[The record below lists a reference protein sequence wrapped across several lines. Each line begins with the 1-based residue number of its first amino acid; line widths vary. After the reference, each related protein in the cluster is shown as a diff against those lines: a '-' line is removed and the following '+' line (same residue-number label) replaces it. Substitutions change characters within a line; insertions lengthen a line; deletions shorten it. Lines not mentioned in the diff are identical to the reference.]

1 MKKQLLL
8 LFTMLSITVLS
19 YSASAKQSKS
29 SGAPPKTDELELRLL
44 EGAADASPRHATES
58 APPRLDDYELKRLLM
73 EKEESI
79 RLHDQSILRLRIR
92 RLCIN
97 PLQQEA
103 TELRNLKEKFN
114 RELHLDLI
122 RYGSRDAV
130 RGHMKKLKSEVDS
143 LSLPKT

>member
-73 EKEESI
+73 EKEEM
-79 RLHDQSILRLRIR
+79 
-92 RLCIN
+92 
-97 PLQQEA
+97 
-103 TELRNLKEKFN
+103 EKASDMFQ
-114 RELHLDLI
+114 LDI
-122 RYGSRDAV
+122 
-130 RGHMKKLKSEVDS
+130 
-143 LSLPKT
+143 